1 MSDYKTRKTEQHVL
15 PRSGRPI
22 AAVSPEMLQR
32 TDTIVRLDRLITPR
46 KLALCLLIRKGG
58 IYHII

>member
-1 MSDYKTRKTEQHVL
+1 MTAYKTGKAEQQVM

-32 TDTIVRLDRLITPR
+32 ADTIVR
-46 KLALCLLIRKGG
+46 
-58 IYHII
+58 